1 MQQYFNPEKICEKYG
16 YLSEN
21 CHILVFQEKTAS
33 ELIQCPSGESNPFQ
47 PTCPIEEGP
56 LRRQLPLTDEEQ
68 DLDVNNFDEVKNRG
82 LPNSYNPV
90 DGWWLDRQQEILD
103 SLNFARFNQLSY
115 EITID
120 GPVQNS
126 TTKLEALTILQAEQE
141 NLVSGIS
148 RPDMVNVFK

>member
-1 MQQYFNPEKICEKYG
+1 M
-16 YLSEN
+16 
-21 CHILVFQEKTAS
+21 
-33 ELIQCPSGESNPFQ
+33 
-47 PTCPIEEGP
+47 
-56 LRRQLPLTDEEQ
+56 
-68 DLDVNNFDEVKNRG
+68 NNFNEVKNRG

-103 SLNFARFNQLSY
+103 SLNLARFNQLSY

-148 RPDMVNVFK
+148 RPDMVNVFKEQILNLGLISRLY